1 MLKQVKSA
9 GLRALREVASLP
21 LRTLG
26 NRERD
31 RVLEKLT
38 GSMISELRLPERP
51 LRFMTSTPLLQTR
64 ANSILLKEPDTIQWI
79 DRFEPSDVFW
89 DVGANVGIFSLYA
102 ASRREVKVL
111 AFEPSADNYM
121 VLCRNVEINA
131 LERFVPYCI
140 ALTGNT
146 ELDVLNS
153 PSRELGGAL
162 HQFGGRGKLHAT
174 GTVTPISVRR
184 EWSGSRLTISSDSSS
199 HRFPRA

>member
-9 GLRALREVASLP
+9 VLRALREVASLP

-38 GSMISELRLPERP
+38 GSMISELRLPKRP

-102 ASRREVKVL
+102 ARRREVKVL

-131 LERFVPYCI
+131 LERFVPYCMR
-140 ALTGNT
+140 
-146 ELDVLNS
+146 S
-153 PSRELGGAL
+153 PGTPNWMCSIRRRANWEAPCISSEGV
-162 HQFGGRGKLHAT
+162 GKLHAT